1 MAVNRALGL
10 ALSGLLTAASAAAQG
25 RIDGVV
31 ADSASAIPLA
41 AARVSAGTHV
51 VLTDRFGR
59 FSIAVEA
66 FPVTLVVARIG
77 VRPDSFRITTAPKE
91 RLRLLLVPRVV
102 QVADLVVTAPS
113 DPSLAGL
120 GRWTVPIGDGVIP
133 PVGVPD
139 VMRDLSATPA
149 VTQSN
154 ITSARP
160 LIRGYDAG
168 EATILLDGFDL
179 PNPYHLGRAFS
190 SLPVEAVA
198 EVGVA
203 TAPLDPSIGGTS
215 GAAVDLTG
223 KTGQAGSGGEGLF
236 LSPITLTGWGD
247 ASLGGTKLFA
257 GTRYVTVDAAARAA
271 GKHFPYHFNDLYASL
286 LSDRGGAPFLRAT
299 LFTSRDK
306 VDGGDRE
313 EGGDLMSWGVTLLG
327 LRAEAWRRGSD
338 RLELSGHVAHFD
350 EEAAGLEFGG
360 STIEVDNALTRIG
373 LGVEWSRALGDR
385 RLVLGVSPNWRGID
399 NRVAVTFGSLT
410 PADDA
415 FSTFEMGAYG
425 SWADRIGAMRV
436 NLGARYDRAGGVGA
450 LQPRLRAELPVGA
463 NWTLGAAVGRSARF
477 YHQVTD
483 PRTTA
488 DFILYDLWK
497 VAGEDGIPAAKVDH
511 ALVTASW
518 GRGAWSLRGAA
529 FASHGSGMVEVRPAT
544 TPQVG
549 GTAFRVGHSRTAGV
563 ELQGGVGGA
572 RGSLTLSYALTWS
585 ERDWGKGWIPWSQDR
600 RHLLRLVGQG
610 KVGGWRATVM
620 SELLSAPPLTPVDQV
635 VRTRLPTAE
644 DGADYGTV
652 TYLYGAENSARG
664 AGTFRTDLGLE
675 REFGGPFGSR
685 GSFTFSVTNLT
696 FGPVTPI
703 VPDDPVELQYGGVSR
718 SVQYVRLFDMP
729 AIPMFGV
736 RFEF

>member
-1 MAVNRALGL
+1 MTRALGL
-10 ALSGLLTAASAAAQG
+10 ALAAHCWAVGVAAQG
-25 RIDGVV
+25 RIEGVV

-41 AARVSAGTHV
+41 SARVSAGANV

-59 FSIAVEA
+59 FSIVAEA
-66 FPVTLVVARIG
+66 FPVTLVIARIG
-77 VRPDSFRITTAPKE
+77 VRPDSFLVANAPSV
-91 RLRLLLVPRVV
+91 RLRFLVVPRPV

-120 GRWTVPIGDGVIP
+120 GRWTVPLADGVIP

-168 EATILLDGFDL
+168 EGTILLDGFDL

-223 KTGQAGSGGEGLF
+223 RTGQEGSGGEGLF

-271 GKHFPYHFNDLYASL
+271 GKRFPYHFNDLYASL
-286 LSDRGGAPFLRAT
+286 LSERRGAPFLRAT

-306 VDGGDRE
+306 VDGGDQE
-313 EGGDLMSWGVTLLG
+313 EGGDLMSWGVTLVG
-327 LRAEAWRRGSD
+327 LRAEVWRRGSD
-338 RLELSGHVAHFD
+338 RLEVSGHLAHFD
-350 EEAAGLEFGG
+350 EEARGLDFGG
-360 STIEVDNALTRIG
+360 STIDVDNALTRVG
-373 LGVEWSRALGDR
+373 LGVEWSRTRGDR
-385 RLVLGVSPNWRGID
+385 RLVIGVSPDWRGID
-399 NRVAVTFGSLT
+399 NRVAVKFGALT
-410 PADDA
+410 PANDA
-415 FSTFEMGAYG
+415 FSTVELGAYG

-436 NLGARYDRAGGVGA
+436 NGGARYDRAGAVGV
-450 LQPRLRAELPVGA
+450 LQPRIRAELPVGRG
-463 NWTLGAAVGRSARF
+463 WTFGAAVGRSARL

-497 VAGEDGIPAAKVDH
+497 VAGEGGIPAAKVDH
-511 ALVTASW
+511 AMLTASW
-518 GRGAWSLRGAA
+518 GRGAWSLRGAV
-529 FASHGSGMVEVRPAT
+529 FASHGSGMVEVRPGT
-544 TPQVG
+544 TPEVG
-549 GTAFRVGHSRTAGV
+549 GATFRVGRSRTAGT
-563 ELQGGVGGA
+563 ELQGGLGGA
-572 RGSLTLSYALTWS
+572 HGSLTLSYALTWS
-585 ERDWGKGWIPWSQDR
+585 EREWGKGWIPWAQDR
-600 RHLLRLVGQG
+600 RHLVRLLGQG

-635 VRTRLPTAE
+635 VWTRVPTAE
-644 DGADYGTV
+644 DGAGYGTL
-652 TYLYGAENSARG
+652 TYLYGPENSARG

-675 REFGGPFGSR
+675 RDFGGPFGSR
-685 GSFTFSVTNLT
+685 GSFTLSITNLT

-703 VPDDPVELQYGGVSR
+703 VPGDPVDLLYGGDPR
-718 SVQYVRLFDMP
+718 SVQYVRLFEMP
-729 AIPMFGV
+729 AIPMFGL

>member
-1 MAVNRALGL
+1 MTRAISLAVVGHLWAI
-10 ALSGLLTAASAAAQG
+10 TAAAQT
-25 RIDGVV
+25 RIEGVV
-31 ADSASAIPLA
+31 ADSASAIPLSS
-41 AARVSAGTHV
+41 ARVSAGAHA

-59 FSIAVEA
+59 FSIVIES

-77 VRPDSFRITTAPKE
+77 ARPDSFPIETPPAA
-91 RLRLLLVPRVV
+91 RLRLLLASRAV
-102 QVADLVVTAPS
+102 QVADLVVAAPS
-113 DPSLAGL
+113 DPSLSGL
-120 GRWTVPIGDGVIP
+120 GRWTVPLTDGVIP

-139 VMRDLSATPA
+139 VMRDLTATPA

-271 GKHFPYHFNDLYASL
+271 GKRFPYRFNDLYASL
-286 LSDRGGAPFLRAT
+286 LSDRDGAPFLRAT

-306 VDGGDRE
+306 VDGGDRD
-313 EGGDLMSWGVTLLG
+313 EGGDLMTWGVTLLG
-327 LRAEAWRRGSD
+327 LRAEAWRSGSD
-338 RLELSGHVAHFD
+338 RLEVSAHVAHFD
-350 EEAAGLEFGG
+350 EKARGLGFGG
-360 STIEVDNALTRIG
+360 AVIDVDNALTRVG
-373 LGVEWSRALGDR
+373 LGLEWSRARGDR
-385 RLVLGVSPNWRGID
+385 RLLFGLAPNWRGID
-399 NRVAVTFGSLT
+399 NRVAVRFGSLT
-410 PADDA
+410 PANDA
-415 FSTFEMGAYG
+415 FSALEFGFYG

-436 NLGARYDRAGGVGA
+436 NWGARYDRAGGIGA
-450 LQPRLRAELPVGA
+450 FQPRLRAELPVGSG
-463 NWTLGAAVGRSARF
+463 WTLGAAVGRSARL

-483 PRTTA
+483 PRSTA

-511 ALVTASW
+511 AMFTASW
-518 GRGAWSLRGAA
+518 GRGPFSLRGAA

-544 TPQVG
+544 VPEVG
-549 GTAFRVGHSRTAGV
+549 GTTFRVGRSRTAGA
-563 ELQGGVGGA
+563 ELQGGIGGT
-572 RGSLTLSYALTWS
+572 RGSLTLSYALSWS
-585 ERDWGKGWIPWSQDR
+585 ERDWGRGWIPWSQDR
-600 RHLLRLVGQG
+600 RHLVRLVGQG

-635 VRTRLPTAE
+635 VWTRLPTAE
-644 DGADYGTV
+644 DGADYGWP
-652 TYLYGAENSARG
+652 TYLYGGENSARG

-685 GSFTFSVTNLT
+685 GSFTLSITNLT

-703 VPDDPVELQYGGVSR
+703 VPDDAVDLQYADPPR
-718 SVQYVRLFDMP
+718 PVQYVRLFDMP
-729 AIPMFGV
+729 AIPMFGL